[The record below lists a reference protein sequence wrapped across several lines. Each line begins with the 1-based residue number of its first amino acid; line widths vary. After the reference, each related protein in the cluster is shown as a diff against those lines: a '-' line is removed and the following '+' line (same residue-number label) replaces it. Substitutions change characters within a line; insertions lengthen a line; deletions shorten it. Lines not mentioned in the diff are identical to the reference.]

1 MLSCTGFQR
10 EGSLYMAQCLASWVL
25 VICCRFSIHV
35 TDSQPGE
42 TRAAVEGMPMLVPGG
57 LQSVFHCGFSSE
69 VKLCSTVLQFC
80 PSSEGPD

>member
-1 MLSCTGFQR
+1 MHGTVGTVTAVM
-10 EGSLYMAQCLASWVL
+10 ETDV

-57 LQSVFHCGFSSE
+57 LQSVYHCGFSSE
-69 VKLCSTVLQFC
+69 GKAL
-80 PSSEGPD
+80 

>member
-1 MLSCTGFQR
+1 MQGMVSGVMGTG
-10 EGSLYMAQCLASWVL
+10 V

-42 TRAAVEGMPMLVPGG
+42 TRATLEGMPMLVPGG
-57 LQSVFHCGFSSE
+57 LQNVYHCGFSSE
-69 VKLCSTVLQFC
+69 VRLCSTALQIR

>member
-1 MLSCTGFQR
+1 MHGMVSDIMVTD
-10 EGSLYMAQCLASWVL
+10 V

-57 LQSVFHCGFSSE
+57 LQNVYHCGFSSE
-69 VKLCSTVLQFC
+69 VKLCSRVLHAWT
-80 PSSEGPD
+80 SSEGPD